1 MNWNDL
7 LNAVALLLILE
18 GILPFA
24 SPRSIKNVYKAMQDM
39 PERSLRMVGFG
50 KNTFEMNTWL
60 LPDGINE
67 SLPNEAHKL
76 ESLRRHLIDLYAT
89 WGYRLVMPPLV
100 EYMESLRAGM
110 GTQLDLQTF
119 KITDQLNGRLMGVRA
134 DITPQ
139 VARIDAHRL
148 SKGETEASVN
158 RLCYMGTVLR
168 TRSDEQG
175 GSRSPVQVGAELFGH
190 AGMESDFEI
199 ISLMLETFHSIE
211 INDLI
216 LDLGHVGIASGL
228 AEHVGL
234 NQQQKDDYFDML
246 ARKSIPEVSSWLDQ
260 QGFSSSDS
268 AMLSA
273 LPLLSGSLEVI
284 KEAKSQLKNAGQK
297 VLGALDHLESISEL
311 IATYF
316 PDLQLH
322 IDLAEMRGYSYHTGI
337 MYTLYSHDRGKS
349 IASGGRYNGIGEA
362 FGNARPAIG
371 FSTDLR
377 TLANLSSITET
388 SVDANGILAPNTMD
402 VSLDKFIRELR
413 TQGEYVIRQLD
424 QNTKITVE
432 QLQLQDCNRVI
443 EKQGESWNKIV
454 MGKNVVVL
462 GTQWGDEGKGKVVD
476 LLTEDAA
483 CCCTFSGWS

>member
-1 MNWNDL
+1 
-7 LNAVALLLILE
+7 
-18 GILPFA
+18 
-24 SPRSIKNVYKAMQDM
+24 
-39 PERSLRMVGFG
+39 
-50 KNTFEMNTWL
+50 MNTWL

-67 SLPNEAHKL
+67 SLPNEAQKL

-119 KITDQLNGRLMGVRA
+119 KITDQLNGRMMGVRA

-148 SKGETEASVN
+148 SKGKADASVN
-158 RLCYMGTVLR
+158 RLCYLGTVLR
-168 TRSDEQG
+168 TRSAEQG

-211 INDLI
+211 VNDLI

-228 AEHVGL
+228 SEHVGL
-234 NQQQKDDYFDML
+234 SQQQQDDYFDML

-260 QGFSSSDS
+260 QGFSNSDS

-273 LPLLSGSLEVI
+273 LPLLSGSLEI
-284 KEAKSQLKNAGQK
+284 IEEAKNKLRNAGQK
-297 VLGALDHLESISEL
+297 VLGGLEHLQSISEV

-316 PDLQLH
+316 PNIQLH

-337 MYTLYSHDRGKS
+337 MYTLYSNDRGRS
-349 IASGGRYNGIGEA
+349 IASGGRYDGIGKA

-377 TLANLSSITET
+377 TLANLSSMTET
-388 SVDANGILAPNTMD
+388 SSDSNGILAPNTLD
-402 VSLDKFIRELR
+402 VSLNKFIRELR
-413 TQGEYVIRQLD
+413 ADGEYVIRQLD
-424 QNTKITVE
+424 KNTKITAE
-432 QLQLQDCNRVI
+432 QLQQQGCNRVI
-443 EKQGESWNKIV
+443 EKQGDSWN
-454 MGKNVVVL
+454 VVSV
-462 GTQWGDEGKGKVVD
+462 G
-476 LLTEDAA
+476 
-483 CCCTFSGWS
+483 